1 MTMDFAVPDLSL
13 YLVTDTGLAAR
24 AGRPLPDIVAAAV
37 AGGVTTVQVREKDRP
52 AGDFLRLVVEIGK
65 VVPDRVTL
73 LVNDR
78 VDVFLAARDLGVP
91 VAGVHLGQRDLPAA
105 QARALIGPAAVLGL
119 SAADPDELAW
129 AAASPARIDYVGIG
143 VVRATVTKPDA
154 PPPLGIAGMRERA
167 RRSALPAVAIGGIG
181 LEDAAALSGSALAG
195 VAVVSGICA
204 AEDPAVAAVAYRTAW
219 AGVA

>member
-13 YLVTDTGLAAR
+13 YLVTDTALAAR
-24 AGRPLPDIVAAAV
+24 SGRPLPEVVAAAV
-37 AGGVTTVQVREKDRP
+37 AGGVTTVQVREKNRP
-52 AGDFLRLVVEIGK
+52 AGDFLALVVEIGK
-65 VVPDRVTL
+65 VLTDRVTL

-105 QARALIGPAAVLGL
+105 SARALIGPDAVLGL
-119 SAADPDELAW
+119 SAADPGELDA
-129 AAASPARIDYVGIG
+129 AAASSARIDYVGIG

-154 PPPLGIAGMRERA
+154 PPPLGIAGMRARA
-167 RRSALPAVAIGGIG
+167 QRSSLPAVAIGGIG
-181 LEDAAALSGSALAG
+181 LEDTAALRGSALAG

-204 AEDPAVAAVAYRTAW
+204 VEDPAAAAAAYRNAW
-219 AGVA
+219 AGEA

>member
-13 YLVTDTGLAAR
+13 YLVTDAGLAAR
-24 AGRPLPDIVAAAV
+24 VGKPLPEVVAAAV
-37 AGGVTTVQVREKDRP
+37 AGGVTTVQVREKHRP
-52 AGDFLRLVVEIGK
+52 AGDFLRLVIEIGK
-65 VVPDRVTL
+65 VVTDRVTL

-91 VAGVHLGQRDLPAA
+91 VAGVHLGQRDLPADL
-105 QARALIGPAAVLGL
+105 ARALIGPAAVLGL
-119 SAADPDELAW
+119 SAADPDELAS

-167 RRSALPAVAIGGIG
+167 QCSALPSVAIGGIG
-181 LEDAAALSGSALAG
+181 LADTAALSGSALAG

-204 AEDPAVAAVAYRTAW
+204 AADPEAAAAAYRRAW
-219 AGVA
+219 SGVA

>member
-1 MTMDFAVPDLSL
+1 MTMDFAGPDLSL
-13 YLVTDTGLAAR
+13 YLVTDTALAAR
-24 AGRPLPDIVAAAV
+24 SGRPLPELVAAAV

-65 VVPDRVTL
+65 LLPDRVTL

-78 VDVFLAARDLGVP
+78 VDVFLAARGLGVP

-105 QARALIGPAAVLGL
+105 NARALIGPDAVLGL
-119 SAADPDELAW
+119 SAADPGELDA
-129 AAASPARIDYVGIG
+129 AAASSARIDYVGIG

-154 PPPLGIAGMRERA
+154 PPPLGIAGMRQRA
-167 RRSALPAVAIGGIG
+167 ELSSLPAVAIGGIG
-181 LEDAAALSGSALAG
+181 LEDTAALSGSALAG

-204 AEDPAVAAVAYRTAW
+204 AADPAAAAAAYRTAW
-219 AGVA
+219 AGAA